1 MPTVAA
7 AAAAAAVN
15 VVVSADRPVMVLL
28 GDLIAPGDVVV
39 FNEAWWQLE
48 SFELNW
54 KKRRRKKKM
63 KKQPLDCCI
72 HSYSNN

>member
-1 MPTVAA
+1 MELIECCCNSSVPTVAA

-39 FNEAWWQLE
+39 FNEA
-48 SFELNW
+48 
-54 KKRRRKKKM
+54 
-63 KKQPLDCCI
+63 
-72 HSYSNN
+72 